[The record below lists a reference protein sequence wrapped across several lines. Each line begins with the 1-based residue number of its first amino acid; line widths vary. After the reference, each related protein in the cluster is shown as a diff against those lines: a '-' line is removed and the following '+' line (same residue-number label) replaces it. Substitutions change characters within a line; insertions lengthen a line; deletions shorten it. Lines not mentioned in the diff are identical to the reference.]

1 MHFLFGLDL
10 ILHAYVGFFF
20 GILNFATSGDPH
32 NTVPTRSVTGHQPA
46 AMDHSSEIHHVVV
59 DLFFVA
65 HQQQESVVQSMGS
78 ATFSSRLLASNLILS
93 NSEARPSDVFKSN
106 QKLKQAAILINK
118 SKSEQAVED
127 SVCAYLAR

>member
-1 MHFLFGLDL
+1 LQ
-10 ILHAYVGFFF
+10 
-20 GILNFATSGDPH
+20 LNKSWAGPH

-46 AMDHSSEIHHVVV
+46 AMDHSPEIHHVVV

-93 NSEARPSDVFKSN
+93 NSEARTSDVFKSN